1 MSTSRGF
8 GEFSRRMTVL
18 AGGTG
23 KAIEQLVRKTA
34 LVADQV
40 VVLGTPVDTGRAR
53 ANWISSVNAA
63 EERNDLPPDKTGQAA
78 LDQARLTVGRYRL
91 GQSIFLTN
99 NVEYIS
105 FLENGSSKQA
115 PNGMVAAAI
124 QAAVR
129 VVKGS
134 KVVNAAVRG
143 S

>member
-1 MSTSRGF
+1 
-8 GEFSRRMTVL
+8 MTVL

-23 KAIEQLVRKTA
+23 KAVEQLVRKAA

-40 VVLGTPVDTGRAR
+40 VVLGTPVKTGRAR
-53 ANWISSVNAA
+53 ANWIASVNAP
-63 EERNDLPPDKTGQAA
+63 EERSDLPNDKTGQAA
-78 LDQARLTVGRYRL
+78 INQALQTVGRYRL
-91 GQSIFLTN
+91 GQSIFLAN

-129 VVKGS
+129 VVKRS
-134 KVVNAAVRG
+134 NIVDATVRG